1 LSADQDHDVWDVI
14 IIGAGPAG
22 LSAALVLGRCCRRV
36 LLCDRGTPRNG
47 PSHGMHAFVSR
58 DGIDPA
64 AFRETVLRE
73 LAHYPDVHFRPEEVT
88 SAARLANDRFAITFE
103 RGDEARARKLLL
115 ATGVSDVL
123 PPLERINEF
132 FGTSV
137 FPCPYCDGWE
147 FRNAPIAVYGHGAR
161 AFEMARAMTAWSR
174 DLIVFTNGRAGLSG
188 AQRTALQHNAIAIE
202 TARIVELCG
211 NEGRLESIRL
221 ADGRTLP
228 RRAMF
233 FDMPCRSQSSL
244 ATSLGCEMTAKGKV
258 VCGKYEAS
266 TVPGVFAAGN
276 ILEDV
281 QLAIVA
287 AAEGARAA
295 FGINRALTRE
305 DFSYRA
311 GQPIPFDHPGPAE
324 GRTDTAHAGT

>member
-1 LSADQDHDVWDVI
+1 MSDAREVWDVI

-22 LSAALVLGRCCRRV
+22 VSAALVLGRCRRRV
-36 LLCDRGTPRNG
+36 LLCDRGTPRNS
-47 PSHGMHAFVSR
+47 PSHAMHGFVSR

-64 AFRETVLRE
+64 AFRETVLQE
-73 LAHYPDVHFRPEEVT
+73 LARYPGVHFRPEEAT
-88 SAARLANDRFAITFE
+88 SAARLANDRFSVTFAE
-103 RGDEARARKLLL
+103 GGEERARKLLL
-115 ATGVSDVL
+115 ATGVTDVL
-123 PPLERINEF
+123 PPVEGAREL
-132 FGTSV
+132 FGTAV

-147 FRNAPIAVYGHGAR
+147 FRDAPIAVYGQGTR

-174 DLIVFTNGRAGLSG
+174 DLIVFTNGRAQFSG
-188 AQRTALQHNAIAIE
+188 SQRAALEQNAVGIE
-202 TARIVELCG
+202 TARIAELCG
-211 NEGRLESIRL
+211 RDGRLESVRL
-221 ADGRTLP
+221 VDGRTIP
-228 RRAMF
+228 RRALF
-233 FDMPCRSQSSL
+233 FDMPCESQSSL
-244 ATSLGCEMTAKGKV
+244 ARSLGCELTAKGKV
-258 VCGKYEAS
+258 VCGRYEAS

-311 GQPIPFDHPGPAE
+311 GGPIPFDHPGPGTAE
-324 GRTDTAHAGT
+324 SSA

>member
-1 LSADQDHDVWDVI
+1 MRMDDVWDVI

-36 LLCDRGTPRNG
+36 LLCDRGTPRNS
-47 PSHGMHAFVSR
+47 PSHGMHAFASR
-58 DGIDPA
+58 DGVQPA

-73 LAHYPDVHFRPEEVT
+73 LAGYPGVHFRPEEVM
-88 SAARLANDRFAITFE
+88 SAARKANDRFAVAFE
-103 RGDEARARKLLL
+103 RGDEALARKLLL
-115 ATGVSDVL
+115 ATGVTDVL
-123 PPLERINEF
+123 PPIEGIQAF

-147 FRNAPIAVYGHGAR
+147 FRDAPLAVYGHGTR

-174 DLIVFTNGRAGLSG
+174 DLIVFTNGRARLSS
-188 AQRTALQHNAIAIE
+188 AQRAALEHNAINIE
-202 TARIVELCG
+202 TATIAELFG
-211 NEGRLESIRL
+211 KEGRLESIRL
-221 ADGRTLP
+221 ADGREIP
-228 RRAMF
+228 RRALF
-233 FDMPCRSQSSL
+233 FDMPCQSQSSL
-244 ATSLGCEMTAKGKV
+244 AKSLGCEMTAKGKV
-258 VCGKYEAS
+258 LCGRYEAS

-305 DFSYRA
+305 DFSARA
-311 GQPIPFDHPGPAE
+311 GKPIPFDHPGPTE
-324 GRTDTAHAGT
+324 STTSG